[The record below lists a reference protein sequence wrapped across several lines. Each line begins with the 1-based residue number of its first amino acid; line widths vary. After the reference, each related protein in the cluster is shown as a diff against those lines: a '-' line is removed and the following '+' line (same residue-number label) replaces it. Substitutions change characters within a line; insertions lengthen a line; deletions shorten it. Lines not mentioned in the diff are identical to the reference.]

1 MTSQNEFKE
10 IAKNLLG
17 KIESRKIQ
25 INRDIITNESKVVL
39 RQETRA
45 GYVTEKAREVLKT
58 YRFLSDE
65 GQKKE
70 DAINHLVKSMDF
82 INKSD
87 EILKQNFTTESDIQS
102 VKV

>member
-1 MTSQNEFKE
+1 MTSQTDLEE
-10 IAKNLLG
+10 IAKSLLG

-25 INRDIITNESKVVL
+25 INRDIVTNERQVML
-39 RQETRA
+39 RQEVRA

-65 GQKKE
+65 GQSKE

-87 EILKQNFTTESDIQS
+87 EILKQNSTTKSDIHS